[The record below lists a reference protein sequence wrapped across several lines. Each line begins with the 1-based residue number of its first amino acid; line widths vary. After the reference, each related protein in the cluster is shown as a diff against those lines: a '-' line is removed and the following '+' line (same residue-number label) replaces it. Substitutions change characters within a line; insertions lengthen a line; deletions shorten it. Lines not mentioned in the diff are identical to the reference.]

1 MRKLILVMLL
11 GLTITANA
19 DNTINNIPKDK
30 IFYIDENGYYQKWE
44 RPKKYED
51 WTYVDENGY
60 DYTIKIII
68 ED

>member
-1 MRKLILVMLL
+1 MRKLILALIL

-19 DNTINNIPKDK
+19 DNAINNIPKDK
-30 IFYIDENGYYQKWE
+30 IYYIDENGYIQIWE